1 MVTSKMPFFSWMHDY
16 NTKGVFRNLLMEISG
31 PPNPGLINYCDLG
44 KKKAISSC
52 GRVHVYNPFQYMLK
66 VMRKFQ
72 SIVGWIFLKYKIY
85 A

>member
-44 KKKAISSC
+44 KKKLFLPVA
-52 GRVHVYNPFQYMLK
+52 VYMYITHFNTC
-66 VMRKFQ
+66 
-72 SIVGWIFLKYKIY
+72 
-85 A
+85 